1 MSFDRIN
8 RVLIPLARFVL
19 GGVFLF
25 YSIGK
30 IADPAAFARE
40 IGNYHI
46 LPLYA
51 INLLAI
57 VLPWVELV
65 CGALLIAGTK
75 LRASSVVVGAML
87 VVFIVA
93 IFSAMSR
100 GLNINC
106 GCSTV
111 NVEMVGWK
119 KIGEDALWLMLAVYI
134 FFFPNRSLSFVDR
147 HVAPA
152 E

>member
-8 RVLIPLARFVL
+8 RVLLPAARLVL

-51 INLLAI
+51 INILAI
-57 VLPWVELV
+57 VLPWLELI
-65 CGALLIAGTK
+65 CGALLIAGAK
-75 LRASSVVVGAML
+75 LRASSAIVGSML
-87 VVFIVA
+87 LVFIIA
-93 IFSAMSR
+93 IYSAMSR

-119 KIGEDALWLMLAVYI
+119 KIGEDALWLLLAVYI
-134 FFFPNRSLSFVDR
+134 IIFPNNSFSFVAR
-147 HVAPA
+147 HVSPA

>member
-1 MSFDRIN
+1 MGLSRIN
-8 RVLIPLARFVL
+8 AYILPLARLIL

-30 IADPAAFARE
+30 IADPSAFAKE

-46 LPLYA
+46 LPLTFV
-51 INLLAI
+51 NLLAI
-57 VLPWVELV
+57 ILPWFELV
-65 CGALLIAGTK
+65 CGVLLVAGLK
-75 LRASSVVVGAML
+75 LRASAAIVGAML

-93 IFSAMSR
+93 ILSAMSR

-119 KIGEDALWLMLAVYI
+119 KIGEDALWLACAVYV
-134 FFFPNRSLSFVDR
+134 FLFPNGSFSLISKDGYRF
-147 HVAPA
+147 